1 MKKGYHDYIPE
12 VKVKKKEPKK
22 YKKGTSSLRI
32 LTTIPKKPVGY
43 LTHMG
48 QIIQTTDK
56 KGNVDVD
63 DFVLMFGTQSPKPN
77 PGKLYLSELSTQASR
92 ILDK

>member
-1 MKKGYHDYIPE
+1 MKKGYHDYTPA

-22 YKKGTSSLRI
+22 YKKGTSSLKV
-32 LTTIPKKPVGY
+32 LTTIPKKPIGY

-48 QIIQTTDK
+48 QIIQTTDE
-56 KGNVDVD
+56 KGNINVDG
-63 DFVLMFGTQSPKPN
+63 FVLMFGTQAPKPGPN
-77 PGKLYLSELSTQASR
+77 RLYITDLTSQASR